1 MGDDMKTSNYRF
13 SLNRD
18 SIKEIIIL
26 LSDIDVKI
34 TALNES
40 SSKDFLLLNSNL
52 KDNSKI
58 ANDISGNANKLFE
71 ILAGKDRNYLLKKLD
86 SFHLGLKLQIDD
98 FLNSVIKA
106 AKILDSM
113 QVTLNAMFIPVKNF
127 NQNLMTL
134 NFLFA
139 NLKLN
144 LSYNPDKTE
153 IIQKIDKVI
162 IEIKIIKDTY
172 DSFNEKNNKVKVIV
186 KSVLNFFNEFKEQ
199 QNYTLEAI
207 LEQIKSSVT
216 ILTAK
221 HQEAS
226 VQMPILAKKTENY
239 FENVSK
245 IITNLQFHDIIR
257 QKMEHVQQTHKE
269 IIDELND
276 FDYKDKKTE
285 LTEQT
290 KKFLKIRDI
299 AGIQV
304 AQLIYTNQEY
314 QDAIEKITKNF
325 MEIGEDM
332 KVISS
337 MCTSFSGHNPIFGI
351 THFREI
357 ENKLEKSVELIN
369 QFAIN
374 GEEFDIKISNVKDTF
389 IDIKN
394 DLEKTCESRKN
405 FKTNFDEIIEE
416 LCRDASVYPEL
427 KKLKKQIV
435 EINLNIEEELS
446 QTKKYFEKN
455 YDELYLLETLS
466 NAYKENNFKSNL
478 KQLSENI
485 YSIVNILNENNS
497 SIENILKQN
506 GQLGSKLALD
516 IQSSIEKVKYYD
528 FFEKVIEEIIL
539 ELNNIYLT
547 IRDDAS
553 VTKLEESHE
562 SLDKIKERYTMESQ
576 RIIHGNVL
584 NEDLDSENDDEIEFF

>member
-1 MGDDMKTSNYRF
+1 MKTSNYRF